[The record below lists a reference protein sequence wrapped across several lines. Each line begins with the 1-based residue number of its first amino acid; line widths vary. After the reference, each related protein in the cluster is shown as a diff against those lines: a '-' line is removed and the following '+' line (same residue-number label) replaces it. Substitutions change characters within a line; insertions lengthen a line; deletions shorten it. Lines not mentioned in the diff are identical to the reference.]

1 MNMRKLFGVMR
12 EYGDTQGSLAIALG
26 ISRATLNSKIHSR
39 NGSSFNQPE
48 IAMIR
53 TRYNLRIEE
62 VEAIFF
68 ND

>member
-1 MNMRKLFGVMR
+1 MNVPKFMGKMK
-12 EYGDTQGSLAIALG
+12 ENGDTQESLAIALG
-26 ISRATLNSKIHSR
+26 ITRATLNNKIHNR

-48 IAMIR
+48 IAIIR
-53 TRYNLRIEE
+53 AHYHLNAEE